1 MIGSRVV
8 RRRHLACALPWLSI
22 ALVAVIATG
31 CISSSG
37 ITIGLGALHFLIAFG
52 SHEACSRQSSGTAR

>member
-1 MIGSRVV
+1 M
-8 RRRHLACALPWLSI
+8 SI